1 MMTDAMLQIFG
12 EYQPVIVTL
21 EDGSVLLAT
30 NWGYICTVV
39 IFGLC
44 LFSLFRLVGVL
55 FKR

>member
-1 MMTDAMLQIFG
+1 MMSEAMLQIFG
-12 EYQPVIVTL
+12 PYEPVIHVL
-21 EDGSVLLAT
+21 EDGTVLMGT
-30 NWGYICTVV
+30 NWAYICTVA